1 VFGSGIAKG
10 LITTLGHLAKKPVTV
25 QYPEERLPLPLGY
38 RGRVTLLTDAET
50 GRYKCTACGLCA
62 RACPVGI
69 ISVTR
74 AKDEN
79 GKNVSYPAKYEYNL
93 LECIVCGLCVE
104 ACPFEALTMSHER
117 ELSVYSRAQADQGL
131 ASLAVASTPEG
142 EAQRKRAAGLGQMKS
157 GGDAGPAL
165 VPVRGQDR

>member
-1 VFGSGIAKG
+1 MAGAGGVTTVFGSGIAKG
-10 LITTLGHLAKKPVTV
+10 LKTTLGHMIKKPVTV
-25 QYPEERLPLPLGY
+25 QYPEETLPLPLGY
-38 RGRVTLLTDAET
+38 RGRVTLVTDAET
-50 GRYKCTACGLCA
+50 GRYRCTACGLCA

-74 AKDEN
+74 SKDEN

-117 ELSVYSRAQADQGL
+117 ELAVYSRAQADQGL

-142 EAQRKRAAGLGQMKS
+142 EAQRKRAAGLGQMK
-157 GGDAGPAL
+157 
-165 VPVRGQDR
+165 